1 MLESIFMENSRNT
14 PGVDIKP
21 LTSLRFFAAAGVVFA
36 HYGYNY
42 NTGGLGV
49 EFFFIL
55 SGFILSINYKSKFQT
70 ISSLGLR
77 SYYIS
82 RIARIYPVHI
92 VTFFISIPL
101 IIGTKVGYSL
111 TETISNILLVQAW
124 YPAGSSLFSYNGVSW
139 TLSCEIFFYFLLPFL
154 TCFFCR
160 FFDSSLT
167 SNLILILCA
176 YTASVLLT
184 ILTGPSITQFSFQ
197 WWLALTSPFSR
208 AFDFIAGTAA
218 GLVYLRNRKLLCK
231 SDSISSIIEI
241 SCLIFFALFYYWHHI
256 FASTYLWNNSLYFNL
271 VISAF
276 IYIFSF
282 QAGILSSLLSNKAL
296 VYLGEVSF
304 SMYMVHQL
312 MIRYYERYIGS
323 IVFNANSISGAF
335 KQILFFLVVIAVA
348 ILVYE
353 KIEKPLRN
361 NIRNRMK

>member
-1 MLESIFMENSRNT
+1 M
-14 PGVDIKP
+14 
-21 LTSLRFFAAAGVVFA
+21 
-36 HYGYNY
+36 
-42 NTGGLGV
+42 
-49 EFFFIL
+49 
-55 SGFILSINYKSKFQT
+55 
-70 ISSLGLR
+70 
-77 SYYIS
+77 
-82 RIARIYPVHI
+82 
-92 VTFFISIPL
+92 
-101 IIGTKVGYSL
+101 
-111 TETISNILLVQAW
+111 
-124 YPAGSSLFSYNGVSW
+124 
-139 TLSCEIFFYFLLPFL
+139 
-154 TCFFCR
+154 
-160 FFDSSLT
+160 
-167 SNLILILCA
+167 
-176 YTASVLLT
+176 
-184 ILTGPSITQFSFQ
+184 
-197 WWLALTSPFSR
+197 TSPFSR
-208 AFDFIAGTAA
+208 AFDFIAGAAA

-241 SCLIFFALFYYWHHI
+241 SCLVFFALFYYWHHI